1 MTHIPSRYLSR
12 ALLILAI
19 TAMSAGPAYAISA
32 KYRAQLEASGCT
44 QMTDGVSCDIHKT
57 KAQNASRQRQP
68 EEIDA
73 MIGQPIS
80 DTA

>member
-1 MTHIPSRYLSR
+1 MIHIPSRYLSR

-44 QMTDGVSCDIHKT
+44 QMTDGVTCDIHKT
-57 KAQNASRQRQP
+57 KAQNASKQAKHQ
-68 EEIDA
+68 D
-73 MIGQPIS
+73 QK
-80 DTA
+80 